1 MMLSQIEARLAS
13 HPAWQEFCKT
23 LATNTSLTTLVLT
36 ASQIG
41 IWIARVIVEQQLAER
56 AKVPTK
62 WACCSVCGTR
72 LTSKGFAK
80 RQMLTLV
87 GLVEWKRRVGRCP
100 HHCPGS
106 QRIPL
111 DEALK
116 IQAYQQTST
125 ELIGWDAYWL
135 YSYPST

>member
-1 MMLSQIEARLAS
+1 VRKFQLSGRVAQCVDLSLLA
-13 HPAWQEFCKT
+13 K
-23 LATNTSLTTLVLT
+23 
-36 ASQIG
+36 
-41 IWIARVIVEQQLAER
+41 R
-56 AKVPTK
+56 
-62 WACCSVCGTR
+62 
-72 LTSKGFAK
+72 FAK

-125 ELIGWDAYWL
+125 ELIRLGCLLAVFLPFNLASHGRRDLFLLLNARTVCATARVQGFKTPTKF
-135 YSYPST
+135 SRGVAFI